1 MTPSSSLSSTEF
13 DSTFDSSA
21 DAHSAQEDRLDQL
34 RQDCLNAVN
43 AATSHT
49 VLGSAD
55 VTAYRDDV
63 LSDRAL
69 LLSGITDEK
78 AKLNALME
86 TRTKYIPA
94 IIDDAR
100 QLERKFEQM
109 IADAVR
115 AGGISE
121 KDGRK
126 WMDRLR
132 DSNVIYRKK
141 KEFINEKIERVYMP
155 NWMKLGEDLQKI
167 ETKRKELKLKPGD
180 LPELAKLNTSGFLDM
195 HFLTKRDYANKAE
208 AALAAFEKGEYKELD
223 QTALY
228 QQAQDQLAAAV
239 EMGALAPWKVG
250 EWLKRIFV
258 KNAKPEK
265 MRNFVE
271 GKGETTL
278 WRIIERWS
286 AVRKKFDGIERKR
299 EEKGSPRG
307 FHFVHIN
314 VFLGWHYEKRK
325 AYVEEADHRFTNI
338 DHERESFLRIRHA
351 LDVKDWDE
359 ADELI
364 AEAKGEELS
373 PADRTKLESMEKFLR
388 EHRKTPPKNEQTGNP
403 SPEELLMKMR
413 GLVDQAPASLQ
424 SMYTE
429 TLRRGYNTFWT
440 FSTLLYNRDWCH
452 RHHYLSEE
460 KEHRL
465 YEESRTLTEQ
475 RIKFGHGTRFEAQ
488 DITSGRNNQDPAI
501 RDQSDVNA
509 AQVLFCDGSSKDRI
523 LNAIQRQGSNRQFWY
538 WTSLVPKDVSMA
550 RHMELTRPGGVNAQ
564 LKRMMKQ
571 LDKAGLRFTRSG
583 PPDYK
588 YQAQAHLN

>member
-1 MTPSSSLSSTEF
+1 MSRSERIMEARVTHMEEDGEDKEDAKDAKNEGSSPFSSSSASSASSAIAISPQKSPESFCDDHPQPLRCLRMTPSSSLSSTEF

-228 QQAQDQLAAAV
+228 QQAQEQLAAAV

-271 GKGETTL
+271 GKGETD
-278 WRIIERWS
+278 
-286 AVRKKFDGIERKR
+286 RK
-299 EEKGSPRG
+299 
-307 FHFVHIN
+307 
-314 VFLGWHYEKRK
+314 
-325 AYVEEADHRFTNI
+325 
-338 DHERESFLRIRHA
+338 
-351 LDVKDWDE
+351 
-359 ADELI
+359 
-364 AEAKGEELS
+364 
-373 PADRTKLESMEKFLR
+373 
-388 EHRKTPPKNEQTGNP
+388 
-403 SPEELLMKMR
+403 
-413 GLVDQAPASLQ
+413 
-424 SMYTE
+424 
-429 TLRRGYNTFWT
+429 
-440 FSTLLYNRDWCH
+440 STR
-452 RHHYLSEE
+452 
-460 KEHRL
+460 
-465 YEESRTLTEQ
+465 
-475 RIKFGHGTRFEAQ
+475 
-488 DITSGRNNQDPAI
+488 
-501 RDQSDVNA
+501 
-509 AQVLFCDGSSKDRI
+509 
-523 LNAIQRQGSNRQFWY
+523 
-538 WTSLVPKDVSMA
+538 
-550 RHMELTRPGGVNAQ
+550 
-564 LKRMMKQ
+564 
-571 LDKAGLRFTRSG
+571 
-583 PPDYK
+583 
-588 YQAQAHLN
+588 